1 MNRFIW
7 RAFVNSA
14 TVRMVTVGIV
24 IVLLAG
30 SIFGIWKASSLPTER
45 QKTVTR
51 VSYAHNGE
59 FDYQVYANSGII
71 YGLPVMEEEANLAY
85 FRKIIDSIDVVF
97 SYGFVPDGAVTG
109 VTEIVEI
116 SALLENPGVWQKEV
130 ILVPETTKSGDFTVS
145 FPLDLEALD
154 ELVDTIDEEIGIG
167 TRSIDVTIVA
177 NVHTVAQTG
186 SGVVEDDFVQ
196 TTKVTVGTGSLGWEP
211 GLSQSQIGSSG
222 GLSYEQKGEFSY
234 AIHLMEN
241 SLYGAIT
248 LTPPP
253 VLTKPIVALTTSPVY
268 FTRLIDHVDGSF
280 SYDFSCQPLNQASAT
295 VKVTAILEHPGI
307 WSREFDLV
315 PETTE
320 GGDFTVTFPIEFDQF
335 LELANVIRDETGI
348 GSASYDL
355 TITAD
360 VHTVGETDYGTIDE
374 VFSQSLTGTLG
385 STTLKWGNSLDQ
397 SQSGSITETV
407 TVPVDTSRAVMWSRL
422 ALIFV
427 VLFSF
432 YVVLNYTK
440 VKPVKPTPASTAEA
454 EARQARKKHK
464 DIIIDVEKLPEA
476 KAEEIVISLNSLND
490 LVKAAD
496 ALLKPVLYKSEPEK
510 HTYCVIDGLIRYE
523 YVSYLQPQDA
533 SSVPVPEE
541 GSG

>member
-1 MNRFIW
+1 
-7 RAFVNSA
+7 
-14 TVRMVTVGIV
+14 
-24 IVLLAG
+24 
-30 SIFGIWKASSLPTER
+30 
-45 QKTVTR
+45 
-51 VSYAHNGE
+51 
-59 FDYQVYANSGII
+59 
-71 YGLPVMEEEANLAY
+71 MEEEANLAY

-222 GLSYEQKGEFSY
+222 GLSYEQQGEFSY

-374 VFSQSLTGTLG
+374 VFSQSLTGTLS
-385 STTLKWGNSLDQ
+385 STTLTWDNNLDN
-397 SQSGSITETV
+397 SQSGSITEIV
-407 TVPVDTSRAVMWSRL
+407 TSPIDTSRAVVGSRV
-422 ALIFV
+422 ALVFV
-427 VLFSF
+427 VLFGF
-432 YVVLNYTK
+432 YVAWNYTQ
-440 VKPVKPTPASTAEA
+440 VKPIPVSTVEA
-454 EARQARKKHK
+454 KARQARKKHK
-464 DIIIDVEKLPEA
+464 DIIIDILKLPEA
-476 KAEEIVISLNSLND
+476 KAEEIVISLSSLDD

-496 ALLKPVLYKSEPEK
+496 ALLKPVLHKAEPEK
-510 HTYCVIDGLIRYE
+510 HTYCVIDGLTRYE
-523 YVSYLQPQDA
+523 YVLSADSKGLSY
-533 SSVPVPEE
+533 
-541 GSG
+541 